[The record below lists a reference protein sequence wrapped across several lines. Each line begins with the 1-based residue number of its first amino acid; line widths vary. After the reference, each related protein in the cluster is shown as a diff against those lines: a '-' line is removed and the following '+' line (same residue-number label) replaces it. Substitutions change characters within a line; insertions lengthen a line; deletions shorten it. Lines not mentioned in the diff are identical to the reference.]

1 VLFFSAIFIIFK
13 AVNVYYMKSLL
24 SCRFGTVKSIQLAR
38 HSEDKIV
45 ITKSKEVEKKVGSE
59 EASLDT
65 HTVTNNNAESSSS
78 EEATCSNSMGTS
90 GMELHCDKDLE
101 EDKDNNGT
109 SVNVDKNAEFFYNTA
124 CQEQEQ
130 LVTDASVKDAG
141 NEGMPSSTIQRSPD
155 HQDTS
160 NDAPELHDN
169 MVDND
174 IDKRLG
180 DNMDSKNMVCPF
192 QEGFYGCDRSSE
204 LGGPRKGIEDDDEE
218 EDHTYN
224 HVFEPG
230 SILVE
235 YARTEACRSAAH
247 CLHRRFFDGR
257 MVTVQYIP
265 LNLYRARFTK

>member
-13 AVNVYYMKSLL
+13 AVNVYYMRSLL
-24 SCRFGTVKSIQLAR
+24 SCRFGTVKSIHLAR
-38 HSEDKIV
+38 HSEDKNV
-45 ITKSKEVEKKVGSE
+45 ATKSKEVEKKVGSE

-78 EEATCSNSMGTS
+78 EEATCSNSMGRS
-90 GMELHCDKDLE
+90 GMELHCE

-109 SVNVDKNAEFFYNTA
+109 SVNVDKNAEIFYNTT
-124 CQEQEQ
+124 CQEQEH
-130 LVTDASVKDAG
+130 LVIDASVKDAG
-141 NEGMPSSTIQRSPD
+141 NEGMLSSTIQRSPD
-155 HQDTS
+155 HQDAP

-192 QEGFYGCDRSSE
+192 QEGF
-204 LGGPRKGIEDDDEE
+204 EDDDEE